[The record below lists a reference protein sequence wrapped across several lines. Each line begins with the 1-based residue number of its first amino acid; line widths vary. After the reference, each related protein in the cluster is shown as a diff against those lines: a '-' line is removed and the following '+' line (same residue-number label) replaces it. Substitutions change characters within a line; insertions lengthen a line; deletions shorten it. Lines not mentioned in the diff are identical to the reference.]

1 MGAMG
6 AMGVMGTTGTEG
18 TGIGIGIDLIA
29 GNGGETIGTSIGRV
43 SSLGGGGGIG
53 AGNIIA
59 CSTFNTCTG
68 GGIGTGTGKGAGIV
82 AITDAGAGAAIRVG
96 TVGGTANDRGNSND
110 GDKTGSA
117 ATDGV
122 LSVADDA
129 ADTDGSRGGRVG
141 LGNNSGTLATTGI
154 AVCCAMG
161 ATKGG
166 VSVGAETT
174 KEVVAC
180 TTSFAIKRSASAVG
194 EVPGCSD
201 TGSASGG
208 GKGDNTADDGSTGKD
223 AGTACCTAVF
233 VSAVLFSPSI
243 TGTTDS
249 TGASAGAGAG
259 TCEGAGAG
267 LGVGSGADEDAR
279 LDASAR

>member
-1 MGAMG
+1 
-6 AMGVMGTTGTEG
+6 MGVMGTTGTEG
-18 TGIGIGIDLIA
+18 MGTGIGIDLIA
-29 GNGGETIGTSIGRV
+29 GNGGETIGTSNGRV
-43 SSLGGGGGIG
+43 SSFGSGGGIG

-68 GGIGTGTGKGAGIV
+68 AGIGTGTGKGAGIV
-82 AITDAGAGAAIRVG
+82 AITDAGAGAAIRAG
-96 TVGGTANDRGNSND
+96 TAGGTANDRGNGND

-129 ADTDGSRGGRVG
+129 ADTDGSRGGRAG
-141 LGNNSGTLATTGI
+141 LGINSGTLATTGI
-154 AVCCAMG
+154 AACCATG
-161 ATKGG
+161 ATTGG

-180 TTSFAIKRSASAVG
+180 TTSFAIKRRASAVG
-194 EVPGCSD
+194 EGLGCSD

-223 AGTACCTAVF
+223 ASTACCTEVF
-233 VSAVLFSPSI
+233 VNAVLVSRSI

-249 TGASAGAGAG
+249 TGASEGADA
-259 TCEGAGAG
+259 GAGAG

-279 LDASAR
+279 LDASAL

>member
-1 MGAMG
+1 
-6 AMGVMGTTGTEG
+6 MGTAGTGT
-18 TGIGIGIDLIA
+18 GIGIDLIA

-43 SSLGGGGGIG
+43 SSFGSGGGIG

-68 GGIGTGTGKGAGIV
+68 AGIGTGTGKGAGIV
-82 AITDAGAGAAIRVG
+82 AITDAGAGAGAAIRVG
-96 TVGGTANDRGNSND
+96 TLGGTVNDRGNSND

-129 ADTDGSRGGRVG
+129 ADTYGSRGGRAG
-141 LGNNSGTLATTGI
+141 LGINSGTLATKGI
-154 AVCCAMG
+154 AVCCATG
-161 ATKGG
+161 ATTGG

-180 TTSFAIKRSASAVG
+180 TTSFAIKRRASAVG
-194 EVPGCSD
+194 EGPGCSD

-249 TGASAGAGAG
+249 TGASEGAGAV
-259 TCEGAGAG
+259 AGAG